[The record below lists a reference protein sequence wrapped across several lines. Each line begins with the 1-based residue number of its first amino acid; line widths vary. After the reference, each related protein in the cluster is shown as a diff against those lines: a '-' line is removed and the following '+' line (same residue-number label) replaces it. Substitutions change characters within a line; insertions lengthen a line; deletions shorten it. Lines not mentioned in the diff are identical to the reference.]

1 LETNGAGRLITRKRA
16 TFGYSVPKVI
26 KTNVELPSIVGGRQ
40 AVYFFPDVALVT
52 EGKNAGAISYNDLNV
67 YWNTTVFIEDD
78 AVPSDAQVV
87 GYTWRFVNR
96 HGGPD
101 RRFNNNRRIP
111 QVLYQQMGLH
121 GTGGFQKIL
130 HISRVED
137 RGELDAALAGLRVLI
152 SCLERDA
159 SEIKDR
165 PGDHLVQSEEA
176 SSPKLLAPP
185 SEVDQPGSERPEQPA
200 NIRKGRALNL
210 PLLSM
215 VLGPYLRSSLP

>member
-1 LETNGAGRLITRKRA
+1 
-16 TFGYSVPKVI
+16 
-26 KTNVELPSIVGGRQ
+26 
-40 AVYFFPDVALVT
+40 
-52 EGKNAGAISYNDLNV
+52 
-67 YWNTTVFIEDD
+67 
-78 AVPSDAQVV
+78 
-87 GYTWRFVNR
+87 
-96 HGGPD
+96 
-101 RRFNNNRRIP
+101 
-111 QVLYQQMGLH
+111 MGLQ

-137 RGELDAALAGLRVLI
+137 RGEFDAALAGLRVLI

-185 SEVDQPGSERPEQPA
+185 SHVDQPGNERPEQPA
-200 NIRKGRALNL
+200 NIRKGRALIL

-215 VLGPYLRSSLP
+215 GVGTVFAVVLT